1 MLDDSGVLPLID
13 AELGPRPGPPG
24 LPITAVLT
32 CLLLSVNHTGK
43 ATLVEAWR
51 IAAFCLTAAAR
62 GSACPKISIR
72 CSPPPAASTRLLT
85 G

>member
-32 CLLLSVNHTGK
+32 CLLLSINHTGK
-43 ATLVEAWR
+43 ATLVEA
-51 IAAFCLTAAAR
+51 
-62 GSACPKISIR
+62 
-72 CSPPPAASTRLLT
+72 
-85 G
+85 